1 MPHKKRSTINER
13 IRLYFK
19 KVSFEREERAKR
31 RYKKKVIRRRIKEHQ
46 QEEKQKPQR
55 VRSRSRKRI
64 RNFFPPLPGI
74 PLFEKQNR
82 TFLYLAVDSTA
93 IYIITFIL
101 VYFLYQL
108 IILAGA
114 SLWGTGT
121 IQQYHRMVFTGHAS
135 LYSRLGILFIASVG
149 PNLTLVLG
157 LILFTWVFRLKF
169 FSGLQRLFVLW
180 LALHSINHFFGALM
194 YGAITNE
201 GFKDVTRLLNIQQ
214 VLMFFLAFIAL
225 ILLFWIG
232 LRATRPFLETTT
244 SLTMINSDNRRRF
257 IINQVILPWIV
268 GSLLL
273 AMLFDPDNLNFT
285 YELLT
290 FITMGFIII
299 PVWFNRHRRPRFKIR
314 KIKIRIHYT
323 YVVLVVILLIA
334 LWVASNKGL
343 GFTTVFDLI
352 K

>member
-1 MPHKKRSTINER
+1 VTPKRRKSLKERTSQYIKRIN
-13 IRLYFK
+13 Y
-19 KVSFEREERAKR
+19 EREERAKR
-31 RYKKKVIRRRIKEHQ
+31 RYKKKVIRRRIQEHQ
-46 QEEKQKPQR
+46 QEEKQRPQR

-82 TFLYLAVDSTA
+82 KFLYLAVDSTA

-101 VYFLYQL
+101 VYFLYQA

-121 IQQYHRMVFTGHAS
+121 IQQYHRMVFTGQTS
-135 LYSRLGILFIASVG
+135 VYTRLGILFIASMG
-149 PNLTLVLG
+149 PNLLLLLG
-157 LILFTWVFRLKF
+157 FILFTWVFRLKL

-180 LALHSINHFFGALM
+180 LALHGINHFFAALM

-214 VLMFFLAFIAL
+214 VLMFFFAFIAL
-225 ILLFWIG
+225 ILLFWVG

-257 IINQVILPWIV
+257 IINQAILPWIA

-273 AMLFDPDNLNFT
+273 AMFFDPDNLNFT

-299 PVWFNRHRRPRFKIR
+299 PVWLNRHRRPRLKIR

-334 LWVASNKGL
+334 FWVASTRGI